1 MDITKFKSGFVS
13 IIGKPNVGKSTI
25 MNILLNEKLSIISP
39 KPQTTRQNVKGI
51 LNDENKQII
60 FLDTPGFVKARYE
73 LHEKMLEYIRNSLQD
88 SDIVLFVTD
97 ANHFPTDYDLEIL
110 KFLKKIKVPKLAIIN
125 KIDLVTQD
133 VIKEKIEILSKEDFE
148 LIIPLSA
155 KEEKIREV
163 ILLAVEQFLPL
174 HPPFYALDE
183 MSDLPMKFFV
193 QELIRERIF
202 HNYGDEIPYS
212 STVIV
217 EHYKDL
223 GNKVDIEATIWL
235 ERKTQKII
243 VIGKNGE
250 KIKKMR
256 IEAEKEIHSLVQKR
270 VKLNL
275 WIKIKANW
283 RKKTNALKEF
293 GY

>member
-1 MDITKFKSGFVS
+1 MDITKFKCGFIS

-51 LNDENKQII
+51 LNDDNKQII

-73 LHEKMLEYIRNSLQD
+73 LHEKMLEYIRNSLED
-88 SDIVLFVTD
+88 SDIVIFVTD

-110 KFLKKIKVPKLAIIN
+110 KFLKKVKVPKLAIIN
-125 KIDLVTQD
+125 KMDLVTQD
-133 VIKEKIEILSKEDFE
+133 IIKEKIEILSKENFN

-163 ILLAVEQFLPL
+163 ILNAVEQFLPF
-174 HPPFYALDE
+174 HPPFYATDE
-183 MSDLPMKFFV
+183 LSDLPMKFFV

>member
-1 MDITKFKSGFVS
+1 MDLSKFKCGFIS

-25 MNILLNEKLSIISP
+25 MNILLDEKLSIISP

-60 FLDTPGFVKARYE
+60 FLDTPGFVQARYE
-73 LHEKMLEYIRNSLQD
+73 LHEKMLEYIRNSLED

-97 ANHFPTDYDLEIL
+97 ANNFPTDYDLEIL
-110 KFLKKIKVPKLAIIN
+110 HFLKKVKVPKFAIIN
-125 KIDLVTQD
+125 KTDLVNRD
-133 VIKEKIEILSKEDFE
+133 IVKEKIEILSKENFDK
-148 LIIPLSA
+148 IMPISA
-155 KEEKIREV
+155 KEENIRET
-163 ILLAVEQFLPL
+163 ILKTVEYFLPF
-174 HPPFYALDE
+174 HPPFYATDE

-243 VIGKNGE
+243 MIGKEGK

-256 IEAEKEIHSLVQKR
+256 IEAEKEIHSFVQKR

-283 RKKTNALKEF
+283 RKKNNALKEF

>member
-25 MNILLNEKLSIISP
+25 MNILLDEKLSIISP

-51 LNDENKQII
+51 LNDDNKQII
-60 FLDTPGFVKARYE
+60 FLDTPGFVQARYE
-73 LHEKMLEYIRNSLQD
+73 LHEKMLEYIRNSLED
-88 SDIVLFVTD
+88 SDIVIFVTD

-110 KFLKKIKVPKLAIIN
+110 RFLKKIKVPKIAIIN
-125 KIDLVTQD
+125 KMDLVTQEI
-133 VIKEKIEILSKEDFE
+133 IKEKIERLSKEDFE
-148 LIIPLSA
+148 TILPLSA
-155 KEEKIREV
+155 KEEDIREFV
-163 ILLAVEQFLPL
+163 LKAVEQFLPL

-217 EHYKDL
+217 EHYKDT

-243 VIGKNGE
+243 VIGKKGE

-256 IEAEKEIHSLVQKR
+256 IEAEKEIHAFVQKR

-283 RKKTNALKEF
+283 RKKKNALKEF